1 MYEYA
6 FYGMS
11 ALLLIIGVILIA
23 VPKIC
28 TKKEYQ
34 DIPEQVKNTR
44 KMGFFYI
51 AFGVFLLIIKF
62 LIDM

>member
-11 ALLLIIGVILIA
+11 ALLFIMGVVLIA

-34 DIPEQVKNTR
+34 DIPEQVQNTR

-51 AFGVFLLIIKF
+51 AFGVLLLVVKF
-62 LIDM
+62 LIDL

>member
-34 DIPEQVKNTR
+34 DIPEQVQNTR

-51 AFGVFLLIIKF
+51 TFGVFLLIIKF